1 MMKYEIFKDVVENAV
16 LDYLP
21 PEFQNSELYLQRVKK
36 VNGMD
41 YDGLV
46 VRKEDTNVCPV
57 INLTQLYEDYKL
69 SEDIELVTK
78 NAADTVLLAYDV
90 APENEYQDVLDE
102 GFRQNIIYEISNT
115 KANAQR
121 LAGCP
126 TRQLNDLTVSYNICL
141 SDHDGLSKTI
151 MVNNEIAAALGMSET
166 ELFDT
171 AEKNMSRLFEVN
183 VTNLFDYVYGQLK
196 ARGMSDEQISD
207 LLGGD
212 ASRLSD
218 GYPWIV
224 QNTSNNGATVLLN
237 TEVFK
242 ELSDQVEGNLII
254 IPSSTHEV
262 LAMDARLV
270 PDCDDLSA
278 FIQQTN
284 MDVVS
289 PSERLS
295 NQVYMYDRKEF
306 QSTLPREER
315 HKTIS
320 SIIESKYF
328 NPRSHERSDCFSPW
342 LCLSR
347 SVFQSTLPREERQQ
361 YCTKNLFIF
370 IQYRQ

>member
-78 NAADTVLLAYDV
+78 NAADIVLLAYDE

-102 GFRQNIIYEISNT
+102 GFRPNIIYEISNA

-151 MVNNEIAAALGMSET
+151 MVNNEMAAALGMSEQ

-212 ASRLSD
+212 VSSLSE

-295 NQVYMYDRKEF
+295 NQVYMYDRKEN
-306 QSTLPREER
+306 
-315 HKTIS
+315 
-320 SIIESKYF
+320 SIEMVTRNKLDIIPQESKNISY
-328 NPRSHERSDCFSPW
+328 E
-342 LCLSR
+342 
-347 SVFQSTLPREERQQ
+347 
-361 YCTKNLFIF
+361 KNIKPE
-370 IQYRQ
+370 I

>member
-171 AEKNMSRLFEVN
+171 AEKNMSRLFKVN

-218 GYPWIV
+218 GYPDFQMPKNPLRSI
-224 QNTSNNGATVLLN
+224 
-237 TEVFK
+237 E
-242 ELSDQVEGNLII
+242 
-254 IPSSTHEV
+254 
-262 LAMDARLV
+262 AM
-270 PDCDDLSA
+270 
-278 FIQQTN
+278 
-284 MDVVS
+284 
-289 PSERLS
+289 
-295 NQVYMYDRKEF
+295 
-306 QSTLPREER
+306 
-315 HKTIS
+315 
-320 SIIESKYF
+320 
-328 NPRSHERSDCFSPW
+328 
-342 LCLSR
+342 
-347 SVFQSTLPREERQQ
+347 
-361 YCTKNLFIF
+361 
-370 IQYRQ
+370 